1 MLAICEISY
10 TVIVVYEKHFVCLLT
25 ELSVCV
31 VKGCIT
37 VHQQKCGVQI
47 PLYPSA
53 VNYVMPPGQAF
64 PDVFVCHMIVL
75 TGPERA
81 CVDFMQF
88 PAFVMQLPVD
98 D

>member
-25 ELSVCV
+25 EVSVCV

-37 VHQQKCGVQI
+37 VHQQKRGVQI

-53 VNYVMPPGQAF
+53 VNDVMPPGQAF
-64 PDVFVCHMIVL
+64 PDVFVGNMVVL
-75 TGPERA
+75 TGPEGTGI
-81 CVDFMQF
+81 DLMEFT
-88 PAFVMQLPVD
+88 AFVMQLPVD